1 MKFYNIL
8 NEEVEQEFD
17 EAGAPRTLQ
26 IMRGMVPKVR
36 TIGFITAE
44 NPHGQPEKTDVNN
57 KMNRQLESIIKD
69 GLWGYQK
76 IKGKY
81 GSLENTF
88 LVRNISREDLLRYGN
103 RFDQESVLFGQYFEE
118 EGRYGMR
125 FQLLSTENGSL
136 GDIMGQRDLFIG
148 REGAND
154 FYSEVKGRKFQIPF
168 FDVTSVVKN
177 KKNKERE
184 VTRDYQNARWSKG
197 DSGQVLGSKKIK
209 DVEYKPEDQKT
220 IEDLQEHALRTTGFT
235 SYSYRGRIKNILN
248 NYL

>member
-1 MKFYNIL
+1 MKFYEVL
-8 NEEVEQEFD
+8 NEGVEQEFD

-36 TIGFITAE
+36 TLGFITAE
-44 NPHGQPEKTDVNN
+44 NPHGQSEKPDVNN
-57 KMNRQLESIIKD
+57 KMNRQLESILKD

-81 GSLENTF
+81 GSVENTF
-88 LVRNISREDLLRYGN
+88 LVRNISRDDLLRYGN
-103 RFDQESVLFGQYFEE
+103 RFNQESVLFGQYFED
-118 EGRYGMR
+118 EGRYGMK
-125 FQLLSTENGSL
+125 FQLLSSENNSI
-136 GDIMGQRDLFIG
+136 GDVMGERNVYIS
-148 REGAND
+148 REGADD

-168 FDVTSVVKN
+168 FDVTSVIKN

-197 DSGQVLGSKKIK
+197 DSGDILGSKKIK
-209 DVEYKPEDQKT
+209 DVVYKPEDQDA
-220 IEDLQEHALRTTGFT
+220 IEDLQEQALRTTGFT

>member
-1 MKFYNIL
+1 MKFYEVL
-8 NEEVEQEFD
+8 NEGVEQEFD

-36 TIGFITAE
+36 TLGFITAE
-44 NPHGQPEKTDVNN
+44 NPHGQPEKPNVNN
-57 KMNRQLESIIKD
+57 KMNRQLESILKD

-81 GSLENTF
+81 GSVENTF
-88 LVRNISREDLLRYGN
+88 LVRNISRDDLLRYGN
-103 RFDQESVLFGQYFEE
+103 RFNQESVLFGQYFEE
-118 EGRYGMR
+118 EGRYGMK
-125 FQLLSTENGSL
+125 FQLLSSENNSI
-136 GDIMGQRDLFIG
+136 GDVMGERNVYIS
-148 REGAND
+148 REGADD

-168 FDVTSVVKN
+168 FDVTSVIKN

-197 DSGQVLGSKKIK
+197 DSGDILGSKKIK
-209 DVEYKPEDQKT
+209 DVVYKPEDQDA
-220 IEDLQEHALRTTGFT
+220 IEDLQEQALRTTGFA

>member
-1 MKFYNIL
+1 MKFYEVL
-8 NEEVEQEFD
+8 NEGVEQEFD

-36 TIGFITAE
+36 TLGFITAE
-44 NPHGQPEKTDVNN
+44 NPHGQPEKPDVNN
-57 KMNRQLESIIKD
+57 KMNRQLESILKD

-81 GSLENTF
+81 GSVENTF
-88 LVRNISREDLLRYGN
+88 LVRNISRDDLLRYGN
-103 RFDQESVLFGQYFEE
+103 RFNQESVLFGQYFED
-118 EGRYGMR
+118 EGRYGMK
-125 FQLLSTENGSL
+125 FQLLSSENNSI
-136 GDIMGQRDLFIG
+136 GDVMGERNVYIS
-148 REGAND
+148 REGADD

-168 FDVTSVVKN
+168 FDVTSIIKN

-197 DSGQVLGSKKIK
+197 DSGGILGSKKIK
-209 DVEYKPEDQKT
+209 DVVYKPEDQDA
-220 IEDLQEHALRTTGFT
+220 IEDLQEQALRTTGFT

>member
-8 NEEVEQEFD
+8 NEGVEQEFD

-44 NPHGQPEKTDVNN
+44 NPHGQPEKPIFNN
-57 KMNRQLESIIKD
+57 KMNRELESILKD
-69 GLWGYQK
+69 GLWGFQK

-88 LVRNISREDLLRYGN
+88 LVRNISREDLLRYGH
-103 RFDQESVLFGQYFEE
+103 RFNQESVLFGQYFEE

-125 FQLLSTENGSL
+125 FQLLSTEDGSL
-136 GDIMGQRDLFIG
+136 GDTMGQRNLFIG

-168 FDVTSVVKN
+168 FDVTNVVKG
-177 KKNKERE
+177 KDDKERE
-184 VTRDYQNARWSKG
+184 VTRDYTNARWSKG

-209 DVEYKPEDQKT
+209 DVLYKPEDQET

-235 SYSYRGRIKNILN
+235 SYSYRGRIKNILK

>member
-1 MKFYNIL
+1 MKFYEVL
-8 NEEVEQEFD
+8 NEGVEQEFD

-36 TIGFITAE
+36 TLGFITAE
-44 NPHGQPEKTDVNN
+44 NPHGQPEKPDVNN
-57 KMNRQLESIIKD
+57 KMNRQLESILKD

-81 GSLENTF
+81 GSVENTF
-88 LVRNISREDLLRYGN
+88 LVRNISRDDLLRYGN
-103 RFDQESVLFGQYFEE
+103 RFNQESVLFGQYFED
-118 EGRYGMR
+118 EGRYGMK
-125 FQLLSTENGSL
+125 FQLLSSENNSI
-136 GDIMGQRDLFIG
+136 GDVMGERNVYIS
-148 REGAND
+148 REGADD

-168 FDVTSVVKN
+168 FDVTSVIKN

-197 DSGQVLGSKKIK
+197 DSGDILGSKKIK
-209 DVEYKPEDQKT
+209 DVVYKPEDQDA
-220 IEDLQEHALRTTGFT
+220 IEDLQEQALRTTGFT